1 MKENCKYVPQIF
13 YSAKKEK
20 EKKNCM
26 VMIHEYLL
34 IESKPGSLASVE
46 ITLVAYKWWSDSDQ

>member
-20 EKKNCM
+20 EKKNFM

-46 ITLVAYKWWSDSDQ
+46 ITLVAYKW